1 MENILYYIVVLISMQ
16 ITVEG
21 MPLEEKS
28 VCPEPSIE
36 ELSTLLFSGLSDIST
51 SDVSI
56 KNYHF
61 TCLAVRGH
69 KMYDS
74 FSIVVNFTTAEDNT
88 TQTAQFESECN
99 TANDGMHWSYTED
112 IIVNNTLS
120 IVFTIPTQTNCFRC
134 QKSKSE
140 KGPGSENIWN
150 ETTHCLGQ

>member
-88 TQTAQFESECN
+88 TRTAQFESECN
-99 TANDGMHWSYTED
+99 TPNDGMHWSYTED

-120 IVFTIPTQTNCFRC
+120 IVFTIPTQTNKLF
-134 QKSKSE
+134 
-140 KGPGSENIWN
+140 GHMIY
-150 ETTHCLGQ
+150 